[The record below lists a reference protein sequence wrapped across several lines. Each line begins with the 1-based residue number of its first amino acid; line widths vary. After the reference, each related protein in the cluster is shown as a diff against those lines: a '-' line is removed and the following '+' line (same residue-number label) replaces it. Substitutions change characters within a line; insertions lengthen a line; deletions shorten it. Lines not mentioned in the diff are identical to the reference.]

1 LMAAGSLVGA
11 LAASSCCI
19 LPLVLFGLDVT
30 GAWIGNFTRLAPYQR
45 YFIAVTI
52 GCLGYGYWL
61 VYRSTKLAC
70 ADGDA
75 CARAC
80 RIGLLRPGSFSQAS
94 LSLPRS
100 DSISSHPCSS
110 THERR
115 IAVSKLLASAAIA
128 VSILASST
136 ALAAEKTIT
145 LAVKNMYCADCPFIV
160 RKSLEAVP
168 GVTKAV
174 VSYKDKTAV
183 VTYDDTRADVAAL
196 TRATTEAGYPSA
208 PRS

>member
-1 LMAAGSLVGA
+1 M
-11 LAASSCCI
+11 
-19 LPLVLFGLDVT
+19 
-30 GAWIGNFTRLAPYQR
+30 
-45 YFIAVTI
+45 
-52 GCLGYGYWL
+52 
-61 VYRSTKLAC
+61 
-70 ADGDA
+70 
-75 CARAC
+75 
-80 RIGLLRPGSFSQAS
+80 
-94 LSLPRS
+94 
-100 DSISSHPCSS
+100 
-110 THERR
+110 
-115 IAVSKLLASAAIA
+115 SKLVVSAAIA
-128 VSILASST
+128 VSVLASSA